1 MPHRSA
7 GCCLSRTREGEKRH
21 AGGKID
27 VRESRFMKADSIYFK
42 GHSCFKKDWAGFDT
56 IKPIN
61 VIIGRNNS
69 GKSHLL
75 DLVEALCDGKQ
86 FDHAWDYRGHGV
98 LDEVSLKRVF
108 KEGTRGGL
116 LGGYHWD
123 DHGRYFANTAVSWEV
138 IENEVS
144 DVKFPDD
151 FDISYAPIYGSS
163 LSEQSVKE
171 RLLNIYTVLHNP
183 THQLNGTAF
192 RRLFADRDIKPEL
205 PSIALELGFDG
216 QGATNIIR
224 RFIRSAELSREVI
237 KEKLLAALNSI
248 FRSDGQFSDIEVQD
262 HDEEQTETGKIHGE
276 VYLSEET
283 KGLIP
288 LSKSG
293 SGLKTVLLVLLNL
306 LVVPKIENK
315 EKSQFTFAFEELE
328 NNLHPALLR
337 RLFQYLEDY
346 AVNENATIFLTTH
359 SSIALDFFGVSDN
372 AQIIRVLHDGESAHT
387 ETVRTR
393 SNLIKI
399 VSELGARPSDLLQ
412 ANGLIWV
419 EGPSDRIYL
428 NRWIELYTDGRLRE
442 GRDYQCVFYGGA
454 LLARVEFKSPEDEDE
469 VAGLANLFQINHN
482 LIVVCDS
489 DQEAEDSS
497 LKPRVER
504 IREEVEKIDG
514 AHIWITE
521 AKEIENYLPGSV
533 LSEATGLPS
542 LPDPEKDESW
552 SSYTKNHMQRKRIDK
567 VDLAISSTQYMTK
580 EVKKLMEGRFDWKEQ
595 IEKIVERID
604 SWNENGSSEGP

>member
-1 MPHRSA
+1 
-7 GCCLSRTREGEKRH
+7 
-21 AGGKID
+21 
-27 VRESRFMKADSIYFK
+27 MKADSIYFK

-86 FDHAWDYRGHGV
+86 FDHAWDYRCHGV

-116 LGGYHWD
+116 LGGHHWD

-151 FDISYAPIYGSS
+151 FDISCALTYGGSQPFK
-163 LSEQSVKE
+163 QSVKE
-171 RLLNIYTVLHNP
+171 RLLNIYKVLQNP
-183 THQLNGTAF
+183 THQLNGKSF
-192 RRLFADRDIKPEL
+192 RRLLADRDITTEQPNTEL
-205 PSIALELGFDG
+205 MLGPDG

-224 RFIRSAELSREVI
+224 RFITSENLPRDVI
-237 KEKLLAALNSI
+237 QEKLLAALNSI
-248 FRSDGQFSDIEVQD
+248 FGSDGQFSEIEVQV
-262 HDEEQTETGKIHGE
+262 HDEAQEETIKDHWE
-276 VYLSEET
+276 VYLGEKT

-293 SGLKTVLLVLLNL
+293 SGLKTVFLVLLNL

-315 EKSQFTFAFEELE
+315 EKSLFTFAFEELE

-337 RLFQYLEDY
+337 RLFKYLEDY

-359 SSIALDFFGVSDN
+359 SSTALDLFGVSDN
-372 AQIIRVLHDGESAHT
+372 AQVIRVLHDGESART
-387 ETVRTR
+387 ETVHTH

-399 VSELGARPSDLLQ
+399 ISELGARPSDLLQ

-428 NRWIELYTDGRLRE
+428 NHWIKLYT
-442 GRDYQCVFYGGA
+442 
-454 LLARVEFKSPEDEDE
+454 EDHP
-469 VAGLANLFQINHN
+469 Q
-482 LIVVCDS
+482 
-489 DQEAEDSS
+489 
-497 LKPRVER
+497 
-504 IREEVEKIDG
+504 
-514 AHIWITE
+514 
-521 AKEIENYLPGSV
+521 
-533 LSEATGLPS
+533 
-542 LPDPEKDESW
+542 
-552 SSYTKNHMQRKRIDK
+552 
-567 VDLAISSTQYMTK
+567 
-580 EVKKLMEGRFDWKEQ
+580 
-595 IEKIVERID
+595 
-604 SWNENGSSEGP
+604 GPFSRRP